1 MSTDRLSPVE
11 NDVDTRL
18 MLRVRDSDDALAFEE
33 LVSRYQQ
40 RLLTILFHWCG
51 SREWAEDLCQD
62 VFLRVFRARKQ
73 YQPTGKFSTWL
84 FTIAHHTASNGRR
97 SRMRRREVR
106 WAGALGSSGS
116 VLGMEHLAVASSG
129 QMPTRLAD
137 KSELAQ
143 AVRLAVAGLNDRQRL
158 AVLLSKFE
166 HMSYEEI
173 AVSMNLTI
181 PAVKSLLVR
190 ARECL
195 RQKLQPFLDDGQL
208 PLSLP
213 HTPPISGA

>member
-1 MSTDRLSPVE
+1 
-11 NDVDTRL
+11 
-18 MLRVRDSDDALAFEE
+18 MLRFRDSDDATAFEE

-97 SRMRRREVR
+97 GRMRRREVR
-106 WAGALGSSGS
+106 WAGAFGSSGS
-116 VLGMEHLAVASSG
+116 GFGLEQLAAASSG

-143 AVRLAVAGLNDRQRL
+143 VVRLAVAGLNDRQRL

-173 AVSMNLTI
+173 AASMDLTI

-208 PLSLP
+208 PLNVS
-213 HTPPISGA
+213 TIPPISGA